1 MNQNPYQPPL
11 SPQESERPEDVPGKL
26 CFREFR
32 VGSFTLAFST
42 RKMMRRLRDQ
52 AAAFVNSQV
61 GVHNVVSIAEHSG
74 FEHSIT
80 VWYRTSD

>member
-1 MNQNPYQPPL
+1 MNHNPYQPPM
-11 SPQESERPEDVPGKL
+11 SPQVAERPDDIPGKL

-42 RKMMRRLRDQ
+42 RKMMQGLRDQ
-52 AAAFVNSQV
+52 ATAFVNSHV

-74 FEHSIT
+74 FDHSIT
-80 VWYRTSD
+80 VWYRT